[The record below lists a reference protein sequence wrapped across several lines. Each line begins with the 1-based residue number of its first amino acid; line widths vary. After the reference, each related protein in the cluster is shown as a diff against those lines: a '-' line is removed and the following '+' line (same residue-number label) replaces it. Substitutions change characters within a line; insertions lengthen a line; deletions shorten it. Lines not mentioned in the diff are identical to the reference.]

1 MNITNL
7 QAQQAFNQ
15 EFNATEQ
22 DVIARFCIFLS
33 AEKTQFDNTKSE
45 NFNLAETDA
54 EIRENVREFLE
65 ARYKRGHGK
74 RRN

>member
-7 QAQQAFNQ
+7 QSQAAFNQ
-15 EFNATEQ
+15 EFSATDQ

-33 AEKTQFDNTKSE
+33 AEKTQFDNTKSD
-45 NFNLAETDA
+45 FNHPETDA

-65 ARYKRGHGK
+65 ARYRRGHGK